1 MDTGLGQS
9 FYRMLREYTE
19 VLQCHGTMQIKAIMA
34 TSSQYGGLNESNC
47 WILSR
52 SCSSAAVECS
62 TGRAVTKCLNTG
74 VHARVRVCVC
84 VCVYTCIH
92 MCVCAHVCM
101 CVCVC
106 REGEFHIQTEVK
118 GQSLCWVTWGNG
130 VSCLL
135 IH

>member
-34 TSSQYGGLNESNC
+34 TSNQYGGLNESDC
-47 WILSR
+47 WILSC

-74 VHARVRVCVC
+74 VHARV
-84 VCVYTCIH
+84 
-92 MCVCAHVCM
+92 CM
-101 CVCVC
+101 CVCVHVYTYVC
-106 REGEFHIQTEVK
+106 VCTSVHVRMCV
-118 GQSLCWVTWGNG
+118 
-130 VSCLL
+130 
-135 IH
+135 